1 MKIDNNKLKKL
12 VKEIILE
19 AYKRNPAEYGEPK
32 LDIEDLDGPRRANR
46 YGEPRR
52 GVAQT
57 SAVTDRSKIDS
68 PKKQIHSVGD
78 ITPYQALATKA
89 LEGPPKIFDN
99 RALERLFHAA
109 RSGRDQNAQ
118 AMLDA
123 VIEQRP
129 EIGRDVEF
137 HLKMM
142 RIGGR
147 GLATGLSP
155 AEIDAFDDDYED
167 INEGHKSV
175 KITKAQLKSI
185 LKEALQSNT
194 FAALLEQNKLD
205 QMKLQY
211 RTTPPVEMPPKQS
224 KTPVLNPVDPVMPS
238 NREDPNLT
246 KMRSLSSRER
256 RVKSEKAK
264 LNAEKKDLIA
274 QLIPGSLDPD
284 QDDIEKKI
292 RDIDFRL
299 IELGKLEQQMSKVLK
314 KTAFQDL
321 SRDLTK
327 LEE

>member
-12 VKEIILE
+12 VKEVILE
-19 AYKRNPAEYGEPK
+19 AYKRNPAEY
-32 LDIEDLDGPRRANR
+32 D
-46 YGEPRR
+46 
-52 GVAQT
+52 QT
-57 SAVTDRSKIDS
+57 SALADRSKIDS
-68 PKKQIHSVGD
+68 PRMQIHSVGD
-78 ITPYQALATKA
+78 MTQYQALATKA
-89 LEGPPKIFDN
+89 LEGPADMMSN
-99 RALERLFHAA
+99 DALVTLFLQA
-109 RSGRDQNAQ
+109 RNKRDQNAQ

-123 VIEQRP
+123 VAEERP
-129 EIGRDVEF
+129 DIDREIKKT
-137 HLKMM
+137 LKI
-142 RIGGR
+142 RNQPD
-147 GLATGLSP
+147 LPSGLSP
-155 AEIDAFDDDYED
+155 AEIDAIKSDGAV
-167 INEGHKSV
+167 NEGLKSV

-264 LNAEKKDLIA
+264 LNAEKKDLVA

-284 QDDIEKKI
+284 QDDIEEKI

-314 KTAFQDL
+314 KAAFQDL